1 MEKSLYIF
9 NQKNYILHFVI
20 EEDAQ
25 KIRYIA
31 DKIKKDDVCS
41 FWISSE
47 SFWDGW
53 NLLDCLKFA
62 N

>member
-1 MEKSLYIF
+1 MNKSLYIF
-9 NQKNYILHFVI
+9 NKENYILHFVT
-20 EEDAQ
+20 EGNSD
-25 KIRYIA
+25 KIYNLA

-47 SFWDGW
+47 PIWDGC
-53 NLLDCLKFA
+53 NLLDCIKLA

>member
-1 MEKSLYIF
+1 MNKSLYIF
-9 NQKNYILHFVI
+9 NQNNYILHFVT
-20 EEDAQ
+20 EGESE
-25 KIRYIA
+25 KIYKLA
-31 DKIKKDDVCS
+31 EKIKKDDICS

-47 SFWDGW
+47 SVWDGW

>member
-1 MEKSLYIF
+1 MNKSLYIF
-9 NQKNYILHFVI
+9 NNENYILHFVT
-20 EEDAQ
+20 EGNSE
-25 KIRYIA
+25 KIYNLA

-47 SFWDGW
+47 SIWDGW
-53 NLLDCLKFA
+53 NLLDCIGLA